1 MWFGALPA
9 QPEKPDIRPDTPR
22 KKGLPRLAEVLGRD
36 LGSICKAGLL
46 ALAACLPAG
55 LLVSLA
61 LLAESLPLVLLAA
74 AAAGWLT
81 GPAMTGLYD
90 TILRALRDE
99 PGYWWHTYR
108 RAWKRSFRS
117 SLLPGVAFTALW
129 SCLLYARLAAAPAGP
144 LLLSAVC
151 LTACGLYFWLQSA
164 LFESS
169 TARKL
174 ENCLRM
180 AVGFLP
186 RTLAA
191 VAVQLLYLAILPR
204 LGFFSL
210 LTGLWLPSLIALMLV
225 YPPLEH
231 TLDLEVKI
239 RQVQT
244 NR

>member
-1 MWFGALPA
+1 MWFNSLPPA
-9 QPEKPDIRPDTPR
+9 QPGKPDIRPDAPR

-36 LGSICKAGLL
+36 LGSIGKAGLL
-46 ALAACLPAG
+46 ALAACLPDG

-74 AAAGWLT
+74 AAAGWL
-81 GPAMTGLYD
+81 TGLYD

-117 SLLPGVAFTALW
+117 SLLPGAAFTALW

-151 LTACGLYFWLQSA
+151 LTACSLYFWLQSA
-164 LFESS
+164 LFENSS
-169 TARKL
+169 AQKL
-174 ENCLRM
+174 KNCLRM

-191 VAVQLLYLAILPR
+191 VAVQLLYIAILPR
-204 LGFFSL
+204 LGFFGF

-231 TLDLEVKI
+231 TLNLEAKI